1 MVKAEK
7 KGKNNIIITII
18 NDYDH
23 NIVIQTS
30 YDNLRKQINKAIES
44 LYPIIK

>member
-1 MVKAEK
+1 MIRAEK
-7 KGKNNIIITII
+7 KGENKTIITII
-18 NDYDH
+18 NDY
-23 NIVIQTS
+23 NNKIVLQTD

>member
-1 MVKAEK
+1 MIKAEK
-7 KGKNNIIITII
+7 KGEKDIIITII
-18 NDYDH
+18 NDYNN
-23 NIVIQTS
+23 NIIYQTS